1 MVVDSYEYIEEINGE
16 IVYEREFFFDLDLQF
31 ILQSSL
37 ILVEENDVDDVI
49 E

>member
-1 MVVDSYEYIEEINGE
+1 MVKLFM
-16 IVYEREFFFDLDLQF
+16 RESFFFDLDLQF